1 MKMWFCWTTK
11 TKADNKERLC
21 HPNTFPGPFH
31 TPSDMFRVNNFALI
45 ILLKPLVSVSLSHR
59 WQFCDR
65 WFMNVKLP
73 RNRKVYTMCTNM
85 NDISWHRKFNL
96 KSMHWYLNY
105 ELCVSAMFLLMD
117 NYHLAVFDGFLNL
130 FWLVDAFTVFT
141 LFWNPVFCGLL
152 TFYQVFTSPRSFCGN
167 IETKANYTVAK
178 V

>member
-1 MKMWFCWTTK
+1 MWFCWTTT

-31 TPSDMFRVNNFALI
+31 TPSDMFKVNNFALI

-73 RNRKVYTMCTNM
+73 RNRKVCTMCTNM

-105 ELCVSAMFLLMD
+105 ELCVTAMFLLMD
-117 NYHLAVFDGFLNL
+117 IYHMAYCRWFSWTYFDSWVHLQF
-130 FWLVDAFTVFT
+130 FS
-141 LFWNPVFCGLL
+141 LFWNPLFCGLL
-152 TFYQVFTSPRSFCGN
+152 TFLSGLYITEVILWEHWNQG
-167 IETKANYTVAK
+167 
-178 V
+178 

>member
-1 MKMWFCWTTK
+1 MWFCWTTT

-21 HPNTFPGPFH
+21 QPNTFPGPFH
-31 TPSDMFRVNNFALI
+31 TPSDMFKVNNFALI

-105 ELCVSAMFLLMD
+105 ELCVTAMFLLMD
-117 NYHLAVFDGFLNL
+117 IYHMACCRWFSWTYFDGWMHSQLLHFFKPCVLWPVDFLSGFHITEVIL
-130 FWLVDAFTVFT
+130 WEH
-141 LFWNPVFCGLL
+141 WNQG
-152 TFYQVFTSPRSFCGN
+152 
-167 IETKANYTVAK
+167 
-178 V
+178 